1 MVHFLKYKCHER
13 KFIKHFSWSRVLS
26 TFFICTY
33 VVVYKKLAFF
43 QKQFFVIICC
53 CLSLSQCLV
62 VLSDILYCLNRD
74 LMLSIFDILL
84 LNNSRQRFSSGIMYV
99 FFFISTFFVNLA
111 FPAKKCFYSIYKPH
125 QEPIYAKYVVILFII
140 HLYGYWIIDLRLR
153 RLRFHV
159 KS

>member
-99 FFFISTFFVNLA
+99 IFFYLYIFRESCVSRQ
-111 FPAKKCFYSIYKPH
+111 KCFFT
-125 QEPIYAKYVVILFII
+125 AFIN
-140 HLYGYWIIDLRLR
+140 HTRSQFMQNMRSYFL
-153 RLRFHV
+153 
-159 KS
+159 